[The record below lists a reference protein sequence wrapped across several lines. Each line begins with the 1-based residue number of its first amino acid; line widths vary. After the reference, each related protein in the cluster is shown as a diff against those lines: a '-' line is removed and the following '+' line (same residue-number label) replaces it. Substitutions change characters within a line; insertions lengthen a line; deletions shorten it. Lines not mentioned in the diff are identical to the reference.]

1 MHLHLFTSQKPF
13 SGPGLQPGFGSLLP
27 QRCVA
32 KKWRGVGVLRVS
44 RMNTGRMRF
53 SECHSGEAVVS
64 GVHRL
69 LGEVRRGN
77 ASRCLA
83 SGLWVAASRF
93 SSPSRQVPRGPWGL
107 QMPPQSPAT
116 AKVKGKGRSW
126 RKRSAHGPPA
136 GPPLPCREMLDRAHP
151 RTQGVVTTF
160 EHASPRRPAHSRP
173 ACSFVPRV
181 TQQQQSRSEGGS
193 PGWLPL
199 LQSSAASFCW
209 GPQCTWRTSIL
220 YQG

>member
-1 MHLHLFTSQKPF
+1 MRPGCPGLGERGVHLHLFTSQKPF

-44 RMNTGRMRF
+44 RMNTGRTRF

-64 GVHRL
+64 GAHRL
-69 LGEVRRGN
+69 LGEVRRGS

-83 SGLWVAASRF
+83 SGLWVAASWF

-107 QMPPQSPAT
+107 QMPPQSTAI

-126 RKRSAHGPPA
+126 RKPSAHG
-136 GPPLPCREMLDRAHP
+136 R
-151 RTQGVVTTF
+151 
-160 EHASPRRPAHSRP
+160 PRRATS
-173 ACSFVPRV
+173 AM
-181 TQQQQSRSEGGS
+181 QGDAGQGS
-193 PGWLPL
+193 PTHSG
-199 LQSSAASFCW
+199 C
-209 GPQCTWRTSIL
+209 GHHI
-220 YQG
+220 